1 MESAKNIHLNVNR
14 IAAELGLKGAEIARK
29 STRYG
34 GISQKTVSNIM
45 RKPFE
50 PGNCNIGVDK
60 LDVIAA
66 TLKTSP
72 QALIMP
78 ENSRMLSE
86 EEFDMSLK
94 EALKLM
100 AETEVINEETFNL
113 LMDLSQIIAV
123 TQHSVLFN
131 KEESPKMGL
140 LKHLLSKLPL
150 GK

>member
-1 MESAKNIHLNVNR
+1 MESAKNIHVNVNR
-14 IAAELGLKGAEIARK
+14 IAQELGLKGAEIARK
-29 STRYG
+29 SVRYG
-34 GISQKTVSNIM
+34 GVSQKTVSNIM

-86 EEFDMSLK
+86 NEFEVSLQ
-94 EALKLM
+94 ESLKLM
-100 AETEVINEETFNL
+100 AETDVIDENTFEL
-113 LMDLSQIIAV
+113 LMSLSQIIAV
-123 TQHSVLFN
+123 TQHSVLFK
-131 KEESPKMGL
+131 KEESPKKDITFL
-140 LKHLLSKLPL
+140 
-150 GK
+150 